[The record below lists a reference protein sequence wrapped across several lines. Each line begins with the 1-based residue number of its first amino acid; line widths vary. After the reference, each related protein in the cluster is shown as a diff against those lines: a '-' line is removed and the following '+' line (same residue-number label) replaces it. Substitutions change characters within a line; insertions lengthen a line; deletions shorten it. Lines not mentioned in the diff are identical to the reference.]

1 MNDSSFDLHVDY
13 RNNEMIFPAQFLRTG
28 YSYKIQVDV
37 NGTFI
42 DFEPD
47 EERNWRAIVNED
59 PENYNS
65 KASKELL
72 EAIANSLEQIT
83 K

>member
-1 MNDSSFDLHVDY
+1 MNETTFDLHVHY
-13 RNNEMIFPAQFLRTG
+13 KNNEMIFPAQFLRTG

-37 NGTFI
+37 NGIII

-47 EERNWRAIVNED
+47 EERNWRAMVNEEQ
-59 PENYNS
+59 ENYKS
-65 KASKELL
+65 KTNIELL
-72 EAIANSLEQIT
+72 QAIAHSLEEIT